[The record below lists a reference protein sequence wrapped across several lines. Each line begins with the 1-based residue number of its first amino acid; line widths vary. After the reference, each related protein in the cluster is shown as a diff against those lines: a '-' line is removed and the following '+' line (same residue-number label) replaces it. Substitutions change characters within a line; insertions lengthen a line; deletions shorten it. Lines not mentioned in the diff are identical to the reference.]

1 MREYI
6 EIKLQEGGDFVS
18 QSRQE
23 RKETWILLFVQQL
36 ASFVTLSE
44 SLISG
49 VSVSSAIK

>member
-23 RKETWILLFVQQL
+23 RKETGILLFVQQL
-36 ASFVTLSE
+36 ASCDLSE